1 MSEVINH
8 LQHWYSDGKSD
19 ELFDNMKAKIEQLQE
34 DIGVVM
40 KGCIQKV
47 KIYAAI
53 VSLEM
58 VKEHKELYQQ

>member
-34 DIGVVM
+34 DVGVVM
-40 KGCIQKV
+40 KGRSQKIQMS
-47 KIYAAI
+47 AAI

-58 VKEHKELYQQ
+58 VKEHDELYQQ